1 MLGRS
6 NIVGVKR
13 TMQLVQD
20 RVVDGWLA
28 GLPDLP
34 NGDHPTLRAIVLSR
48 MPVLFTC
55 GDFPS
60 TFRSY
65 PARLW

>member
-1 MLGRS
+1 
-6 NIVGVKR
+6 
-13 TMQLVQD
+13 MQLVQD

-34 NGDHPTLRAIVLSR
+34 NGDHPTLTAIVLSR
-48 MPVLFTC
+48 LPVLFTC

>member
-1 MLGRS
+1 MLGHS
-6 NIVGVKR
+6 NIVGVR
-13 TMQLVQD
+13 RNMQLVQD

-48 MPVLFTC
+48 MPVFFTC
-55 GDFPS
+55 AGFPS
-60 TFRSY
+60 TFRSH
-65 PARLW
+65 PVTPW